1 MKQLINKFF
10 SKSFMIFFVIGVL
23 TTIMHLFI
31 YNLTLEPF
39 GVISSNTIAFI
50 LSSLFSYSM
59 NARFAFKKE
68 VNNTSFWLSMFAFLI
83 KLLASNGLAFL
94 FDKLAIYLALPQ
106 LIKFI
111 PIPVTCIIFPIQ
123 YLIFNQIFIIA
134 KNKSLENKKIKK

>member
-1 MKQLINKFF
+1 MKQIFKNFF
-10 SKSFMIFFVIGVL
+10 TQSFLIFFVIGVI
-23 TTIMHLFI
+23 TTLIHLLI

-39 GVISSNTIAFI
+39 DVIPANTIAFI

-68 VNNTSFWLSMFAFLI
+68 INNTSFWLSMFAFLI
-83 KLLASNGLAFL
+83 KLLASNGLTFL
-94 FDKLAIYLALPQ
+94 FDKLAIFLALPQ

-123 YLIFNQIFIIA
+123 YIIFHHIFIVS
-134 KNKSLENKKIKK
+134 KNKSMKKKDIKK